1 MKEGLF
7 RAEIPFLRKD
17 AGWLVLGQLRECY
30 EICSMN
36 TGKWQL
42 LELSICHFQGE
53 EALLKRNK

>member
-17 AGWLVLGQLRECY
+17 GGWLVLGQMRECHELY
-30 EICSMN
+30 LMN

-42 LELSICHFQGE
+42 LKLSICHFQGD
-53 EALLKRNK
+53 EAFLKHQ